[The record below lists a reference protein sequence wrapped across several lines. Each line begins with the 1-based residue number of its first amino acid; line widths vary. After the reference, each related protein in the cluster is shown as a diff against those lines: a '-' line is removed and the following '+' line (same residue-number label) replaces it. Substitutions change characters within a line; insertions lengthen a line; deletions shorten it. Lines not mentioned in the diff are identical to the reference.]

1 MNGKNKEYSFS
12 QQMQDE
18 LEPIIQWED
27 EGGSIHPDTQFDES
41 DDIEAAKHVV
51 QKMYPHW
58 TYNGYPWNPP
68 LNFTPNDYYGFVY
81 KITNRGTGKK
91 YIGKKF
97 FWRAKTLPITKTRK
111 RRKKLKVESDWR
123 EYFGS
128 NKHLQKDVALMG
140 MNFFHREMLHLCK
153 TKGECAYMEVK
164 EQLENDVLLREDFYN
179 GIISCRIGSQSVKNL
194 K

>member
-1 MNGKNKEYSFS
+1 MNGKKSKSYSEM
-12 QQMQDE
+12 MQDE
-18 LEPIIQWED
+18 LEPIYCMID
-27 EGGSIHPDTQFDES
+27 EGGPVHIDTQFDES
-41 DDIEAAKHVV
+41 DDIEAVKQLVERFF
-51 QKMYPHW
+51 PHW
-58 TYNGYPWNPP
+58 TYQGRIWNPP
-68 LNFTPNDYYGFVY
+68 ENFTPKDWYGFVY
-81 KITNRGTGKK
+81 VITNRATGKK

-140 MNFFHREMLHLCK
+140 MNCFYREMIHLCK
-153 TKGECAYMEVK
+153 TKGECGYLEAK
-164 EQLENDVLLREDFYN
+164 EQFENDVLLREDFYN